1 MIRGLT
7 TGTAKSRRD
16 GGGIDRKSAAATGK
30 RESSPHTS
38 SGRRA
43 SLEEWLTIKTT
54 ASVQRTERRGGGRNQ
69 EQNAER
75 SSQAEEHRGL
85 DSPDDGV
92 SGDDEEGLLKHA
104 RSSEKTE
111 LNLELDER
119 VGGVTD
125 DNEHER
131 QGAAALPTSSR
142 LSRGRISDNDIITG
156 SDDQPLSKEKL
167 VTHGD
172 DDAGIENIYD
182 DSPVGDGVPRQVTFL
197 SGTMG
202 LTVDI
207 SDPMQPQPTDEL
219 QKQRTT
225 HDDEAPFPASPCSG
239 VILESSPRYGSL
251 QIFRKEMSRRGI
263 NAQVRVEKVVCI
275 YVCQVHILESTLAK
289 AESDMRLGWRS
300 TPGTSWRGLEKT
312 SRGPTQSEDKCYAD
326 SRF

>member
-1 MIRGLT
+1 M
-7 TGTAKSRRD
+7 
-16 GGGIDRKSAAATGK
+16 
-30 RESSPHTS
+30 
-38 SGRRA
+38 
-43 SLEEWLTIKTT
+43 KTT
-54 ASVQRTERRGGGRNQ
+54 ASVQKTERRGGARNQ
-69 EQNAER
+69 EQHAER

-92 SGDDEEGLLKHA
+92 SGDDEEDLLKLA

-111 LNLELDER
+111 LNLELGER

-131 QGAAALPTSSR
+131 QGAAALPTPSR
-142 LSRGRISDNDIITG
+142 QSRGWSSDNDIITG
-156 SDDQPLSKEKL
+156 SDDQPLSKDKL
-167 VTHGD
+167 ATHSD

-219 QKQRTT
+219 QEQRTT
-225 HDDEAPFPASPCSG
+225 HDEAPFPASPCSG

-289 AESDMRLGWRS
+289 AESDTRLGLRS
-300 TPGTSWRGLEKT
+300 TPGTSWRGLEKAP
-312 SRGPTQSEDKCYAD
+312 RGPTQSEDKCYAD